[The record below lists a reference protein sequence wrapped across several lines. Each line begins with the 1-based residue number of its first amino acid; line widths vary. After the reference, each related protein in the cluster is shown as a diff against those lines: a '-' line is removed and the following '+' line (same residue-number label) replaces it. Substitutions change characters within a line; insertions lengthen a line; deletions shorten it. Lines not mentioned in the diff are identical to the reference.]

1 MSAYVEPMKVTS
13 PTLHASIWFTMA
25 VFVAILVMSFI
36 FKVEVVATG
45 EGRIVPV
52 SRVQIV
58 QTEFPGQITAIRVRN
73 GDTVEQGDVLLE
85 LDQTD
90 AQAELG
96 MITAETDRLLIEKAR
111 LETLNTGLTTLPL
124 SEADLDQYLTS
135 FKAPDRLGDH
145 PFVQEQRRLLSAQ
158 LTDLQT
164 AFAQIDARETANRRS
179 EDVTN
184 ANIERIAAA
193 AEIQAERFAIAQT
206 LVEQG
211 TTSRAAFLD
220 AQQALAELERE
231 RDVYLRELDQKIAER
246 NALNTERQRIIAERR
261 SAVLDRV
268 SQIDARLA
276 TLSEQQQAAQRR
288 LSAATLRAP
297 ASGIVDQLS
306 VFTIGGIAETGGE
319 LMRIVPTTADIEIE
333 ATFSNQ
339 DIGFMRVDQ
348 QANIGLHAYPSE
360 RFGFL
365 TGSVSDIA
373 ADSTEI
379 AANQWGFVV
388 RIKPD
393 ATFIEA
399 GDDKFSIRP
408 GMTASINVTTDERRI
423 ISYFFAPIVDT
434 IQDAL
439 GER

>member
-1 MSAYVEPMKVTS
+1 MTAYAEPMKITS
-13 PTLHASIWFTMA
+13 PTLHATIWFTMA
-25 VFVAILVMSFI
+25 VFVAILAMSFV
-36 FKVEVVATG
+36 FKVEVVAAG
-45 EGRIVPV
+45 EGRVVPV
-52 SRVQIV
+52 SRVQVV
-58 QTEFPGQITAIRVRN
+58 QTEFPGQITAILVRN
-73 GDTVEQGDVLLE
+73 GDAVEQGDILLE

-90 AQAELG
+90 AQADLG
-96 MITAETDRLLIEKAR
+96 TITAEADRLVIEKAR
-111 LETLNTGLTTLPL
+111 LEALTHGLIAA
-124 SEADLDQYLTS
+124 SQSDVELDQVLMS
-135 FKAPDRLGDH
+135 FEVPERLRYH
-145 PFVQEQRRLLSAQ
+145 PFVKEQRRLLDAQ
-158 LTDLQT
+158 FTDLQND
-164 AFAQIDARETANRRS
+164 FAQIDARETANRRS
-179 EDVTN
+179 EEVTN
-184 ANIERIAAA
+184 ANISRVDAAV
-193 AEIQAERFAIAQT
+193 EIQAERFSIAQT

-211 TTSRAAFLD
+211 NTSRAAFLD
-220 AQQALAELERE
+220 TQQVLAELERE

-246 NALNTERQRIIAERR
+246 NALDTERQRIVAERR
-261 SAVLDRV
+261 SAALDRM

-276 TLSEQQQAAQRR
+276 TLLEEQLAAERR

-306 VFTIGGIAETGGE
+306 VFTIGGIAEAGAE
-319 LMRIVPTTADIEIE
+319 LMRIVPTDADVEIE

-339 DIGFMRVDQ
+339 DIGFMRIDQ

-365 TGSVSDIA
+365 TGRVRDIA

-379 AANQWGFVV
+379 ATNQWRFIV
-388 RIKPD
+388 RVQPD
-393 ATFIEA
+393 ETFLKTGGEQ
-399 GDDKFSIRP
+399 FTIRP

>member
-1 MSAYVEPMKVTS
+1 MSSYSEPMKVTS
-13 PTLHASIWFTMA
+13 PTLHATIWFTMA
-25 VFVAILVMSFI
+25 VFVAILVMSFV

-45 EGRIVPV
+45 EGRVVPV
-52 SRVQIV
+52 SRVQVV
-58 QTEFPGQITAIRVRN
+58 QTEFPGQITAIHVRN
-73 GDTVEQGDVLLE
+73 GDAVERGDILLE
-85 LDQTD
+85 LNQTD
-90 AQAELG
+90 AQADLG
-96 MITAETDRLLIEKAR
+96 TITAEADRLTIEKAR
-111 LETLNTGLTTLPL
+111 LDALTSGLTTPPQ
-124 SEADLDQYLTS
+124 SDAEIAQVRDA
-135 FKAPDRLGDH
+135 FAVPDRLKGH
-145 PFVQEQRRLLSAQ
+145 PFVEEQRRLLDAQ
-158 LTDLQT
+158 LSDLLS
-164 AFAQIDARETANRRS
+164 ALVQIDARETANRRS

-184 ANIERIAAA
+184 ANIERIEAALK
-193 AEIQAERFAIAQT
+193 IQTERFAISQT
-206 LVEQG
+206 LLEQG
-211 TTSRAAFLD
+211 TTSRTAFLD
-220 AQQALAELERE
+220 AQQSLAELERE

-246 NALNTERQRIIAERR
+246 NALNTERQRIVAERR
-261 SAVLDRV
+261 STALDRI

-276 TLSEQQQAAQRR
+276 TLVEEQQAAQRR

-306 VFTIGGIAETGGE
+306 VFTIGGIADAGAE
-319 LMRIVPTTADIEIE
+319 LMRIVPTDADIEIE

-365 TGSVSDIA
+365 KGSVSDIA

-379 AANQWGFVV
+379 STDQWGFIV
-388 RIKPD
+388 RIRPD
-393 ATFIEA
+393 EAFLATGGEQ
-399 GDDKFSIRP
+399 FSIRP

>member
-1 MSAYVEPMKVTS
+1 MTIYPEPMKVTS
-13 PTLHASIWFTMA
+13 PTLHATIWFTMA
-25 VFVAILVMSFI
+25 VFTAILVMSFI

-45 EGRIVPV
+45 EGRVVPV
-52 SRVQIV
+52 SRVQLV
-58 QTEFPGQITAIRVRN
+58 QTEFPGQITAIHVRN
-73 GDTVEQGDVLLE
+73 GDAVERGDILLE
-85 LDQTD
+85 LNQTD

-96 MITAETDRLLIEKAR
+96 TITAEADRLTIEKAR
-111 LETLNTGLTTLPL
+111 LDTLASGLIVPAQSNAQIAQVLVSFEVP
-124 SEADLDQYLTS
+124 DQL
-135 FKAPDRLGDH
+135 REH
-145 PFVQEQRRLLSAQ
+145 PFVEEQRRLLEAQ
-158 LTDLQT
+158 LTDLLT

-184 ANIERIAAA
+184 ANIERVDAAV
-193 AEIQAERFAIAQT
+193 EIQAERFAIAQT

-211 TTSRAAFLD
+211 NTSRAAFLD

-231 RDVYLRELDQKIAER
+231 RDVYFRELDQKIAER
-246 NALNTERQRIIAERR
+246 AALDTERQRIVAERR
-261 SAVLDRV
+261 SAALDRI

-276 TLSEQQQAAQRR
+276 TLLEEKSTAERR

-306 VFTIGGIAETGGE
+306 VFTIGGIADAGAE
-319 LMRIVPTTADIEIE
+319 LMRIVPTDADIEIE

-348 QANIGLHAYPSE
+348 SANIGLHAYPSE

-365 TGSVSDIA
+365 EGEVSDIA

-379 AANQWGFVV
+379 STDQWGFVV
-388 RIKPD
+388 RIQPEE
-393 ATFIEA
+393 TFLET
-399 GDDKFSIRP
+399 GGEQFTIRP

-434 IQDAL
+434 IQDAM

>member
-1 MSAYVEPMKVTS
+1 MTAYAEPMKITS
-13 PTLHASIWFTMA
+13 PTLHATIWFTMA
-25 VFVAILVMSFI
+25 VFVAILAMSFV
-36 FKVEVVATG
+36 FKVEVVAAG
-45 EGRIVPV
+45 EGRVVPV
-52 SRVQIV
+52 SRVQVV
-58 QTEFPGQITAIRVRN
+58 QTEFPGQITAILVRN
-73 GDTVEQGDVLLE
+73 GDAVEQGDILLE

-90 AQAELG
+90 AQADLG
-96 MITAETDRLLIEKAR
+96 TITAEADRLVIEKAR
-111 LETLNTGLTTLPL
+111 LEALTHGLIAA
-124 SEADLDQYLTS
+124 SQSDVELDQVLMS
-135 FKAPDRLGDH
+135 FEVPERLRYH
-145 PFVQEQRRLLSAQ
+145 PFVKEQRRLLDAQ
-158 LTDLQT
+158 FTDLQT

-179 EDVTN
+179 EEVTN
-184 ANIERIAAA
+184 ANISRVDAAV
-193 AEIQAERFAIAQT
+193 EIQAERFSIAQT

-211 TTSRAAFLD
+211 NTSRAAFLD
-220 AQQALAELERE
+220 TQQVLAELERE

-246 NALNTERQRIIAERR
+246 NALDTERQRIVAERR
-261 SAVLDRV
+261 SAALDRM

-276 TLSEQQQAAQRR
+276 TLLEEQLAAERR

-306 VFTIGGIAETGGE
+306 VFTIGGIAEAGAE
-319 LMRIVPTTADIEIE
+319 LMRIVPTDADVEIE

-339 DIGFMRVDQ
+339 DIGFMRIDQ

-365 TGSVSDIA
+365 TGRVRDIA

-379 AANQWGFVV
+379 ATNQWRFIV
-388 RIKPD
+388 RVQPD
-393 ATFIEA
+393 ETFLKTGGEQ
-399 GDDKFSIRP
+399 FTIRP